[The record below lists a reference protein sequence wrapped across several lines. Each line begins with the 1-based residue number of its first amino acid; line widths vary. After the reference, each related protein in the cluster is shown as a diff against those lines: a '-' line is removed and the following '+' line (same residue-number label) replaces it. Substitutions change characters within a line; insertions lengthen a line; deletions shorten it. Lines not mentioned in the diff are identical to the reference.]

1 MLYLEAKEELTYGV
15 AEANALF
22 STGAPAQLIYD
33 DQRPVADV
41 VDYIRDLQMRNISD
55 NLVLFFPPHDVNDDN
70 STKHTSFISS
80 IKVEELVSKSSS
92 TPILVKIWS
101 AMRNEAYVAGTY
113 EP

>member
-1 MLYLEAKEELTYGV
+1 MAK
-15 AEANALF
+15 ANALF

-33 DQRPVADV
+33 DQGPVADV

-55 NLVLFFPPHDVNDDN
+55 TLFFVFPPRDVHHGKERRSRRNPI
-70 STKHTSFISS
+70 KHASFISS

-101 AMRNEAYVAGTY
+101 ATRNEA
-113 EP
+113 